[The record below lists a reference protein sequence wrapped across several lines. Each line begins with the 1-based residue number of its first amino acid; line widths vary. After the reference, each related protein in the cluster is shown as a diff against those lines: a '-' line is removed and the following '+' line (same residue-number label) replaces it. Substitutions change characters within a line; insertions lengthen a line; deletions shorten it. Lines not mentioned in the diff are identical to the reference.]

1 MLDAAER
8 IFERDGWREA
18 TLAAIGAAAGVS
30 RGTPGYLFGSKA
42 GLRSAMGA
50 RLVEA
55 ARGAASIESAGDPRN
70 QISALLSGQLGVVA
84 ARPALSRL
92 ALEHWG
98 APAGSR
104 SGDGGTGL
112 AELERHLIRRIGEL
126 IEGVPA
132 RAAGPDAGGA
142 AAALVVMV
150 WSAGLPNVAGGC
162 VAFAPAFMADR
173 SALIASMVQKWFADS
188 SLPAS
193 KSRQWRLP
201 GVG

>member
-1 MLDAAER
+1 MLNDKPAAKLLSVNDSLPRRDATRTIIDVLDAAER

-84 ARPALSRL
+84 ARPARTC
-92 ALEHWG
+92 
-98 APAGSR
+98 R
-104 SGDGGTGL
+104 S
-112 AELERHLIRRIGEL
+112 
-126 IEGVPA
+126 
-132 RAAGPDAGGA
+132 
-142 AAALVVMV
+142 
-150 WSAGLPNVAGGC
+150 N
-162 VAFAPAFMADR
+162 
-173 SALIASMVQKWFADS
+173 
-188 SLPAS
+188 
-193 KSRQWRLP
+193 
-201 GVG
+201 